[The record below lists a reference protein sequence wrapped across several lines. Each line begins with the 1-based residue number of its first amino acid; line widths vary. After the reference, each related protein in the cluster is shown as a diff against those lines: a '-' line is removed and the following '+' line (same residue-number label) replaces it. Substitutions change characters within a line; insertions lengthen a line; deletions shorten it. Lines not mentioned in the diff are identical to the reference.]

1 MRIQKCRKGQ
11 IRILEAFFAAL
22 LIFSSLFLISAPSTT
37 NNDESNSLYT
47 VGINALLQIDS
58 DGSLSKLIKN
68 KDWDALR
75 DILRQML
82 PSGLWFNLTILDGQG
97 NQLNDVVISNGGQV
111 SDTIVSVEYLCA
123 ASNPSYSIYILHLQL
138 ARAD

>member
-22 LIFSSLFLISAPSTT
+22 LIFSSLFLISAPSTI
-37 NNDESNSLYT
+37 NNDKSNSLYT
-47 VGINALLQIDS
+47 VGINALLQLDS

-68 KDWDALR
+68 KDWNALR
-75 DILRQML
+75 DILRQTL
-82 PSGLWFNLTILDGQG
+82 PSGIWFNLTILDDQG

>member
-47 VGINALLQIDS
+47 VGINALLQLDS

-68 KDWDALR
+68 KNWEALR
-75 DILRQML
+75 DILRQTL
-82 PSGLWFNLTILDGQG
+82 PSGIWFNLTILDGQG

-123 ASNPSYSIYILHLQL
+123 ASNPAYSVYILHLQL

>member
-1 MRIQKCRKGQ
+1 M
-11 IRILEAFFAAL
+11 
-22 LIFSSLFLISAPSTT
+22 
-37 NNDESNSLYT
+37 
-47 VGINALLQIDS
+47 LQLDS

-75 DILRQML
+75 DVLRQTL
-82 PSGLWFNLTILDGQG
+82 PSGIWFNLTILDSQG

>member
-47 VGINALLQIDS
+47 VGINALLQLDS
-58 DGSLSKLIKN
+58 DGSLSKLIEN

-75 DILRQML
+75 DILRQTL
-82 PSGLWFNLTILDGQG
+82 PSGIWFNLTILDGQG

>member
-1 MRIQKCRKGQ
+1 MRIQRCRKGQ
-11 IRILEAFFAAL
+11 IRILEAFFADL

-37 NNDESNSLYT
+37 NNDKSNSLYT
-47 VGINALLQIDS
+47 VGINALLQLDS

-68 KDWDALR
+68 KDWNALR
-75 DILRQML
+75 DILRQTL
-82 PSGLWFNLTILDGQG
+82 PSGIWFNLTILDGQG

>member
-1 MRIQKCRKGQ
+1 MRIRKCRKGQ

-37 NNDESNSLYT
+37 NNDKSNSLYT
-47 VGINALLQIDS
+47 VGINALLQLDS

-68 KDWDALR
+68 KDWNGLR
-75 DILRQML
+75 DILRQTL
-82 PSGLWFNLTILDGQG
+82 PSGIWFNLTIIDGQG
-97 NQLNDVVISNGGQV
+97 NQLNDVAISNGGQV

>member
-37 NNDESNSLYT
+37 NNDESKSLYT
-47 VGINALLQIDS
+47 VGINALLQLDS

-75 DILRQML
+75 DILRQTL
-82 PSGLWFNLTILDGQG
+82 PSGIWFNLTVLDGQG

>member
-47 VGINALLQIDS
+47 VGVNTLLQLDS

-68 KDWDALR
+68 KDWNALR
-75 DILRQML
+75 DILRQTL
-82 PSGLWFNLTILDGQG
+82 PSGIWFNLTILDGQG

-123 ASNPSYSIYILHLQL
+123 ASNPAYSIYTLHLQL